1 MTQKR
6 DIYPL
11 VIPIWII
18 FLICLTAIASYAI
31 SSMFEH
37 HEIASNDH
45 TNLNLV
51 PVSSNDTPLHTDVLF
66 GAYITKISRLSMK
79 ESNFDVDF
87 YVWFKW
93 KGDDVAPGEGM
104 EIING
109 EINSMELQA
118 ELHEN
123 DTNYEQYQ
131 ISASIIQ
138 PFDVFLYPFDNHKLI
153 IKIEDC
159 ISSIYWLQYIPENLQ
174 NTSCS
179 EEIYIPGYKSKSLP
193 TIVENHKYPTDFG
206 SPWQEQ
212 MPSTYSQIRLGIG
225 LVRDG
230 WGFYF
235 KLFQGLFVAVAV
247 AMITFTLRPNFAP
260 RFIVG
265 VGALFAAVANY
276 YNVLALQP
284 AVNYLTL
291 ADTITFAGIVTIFL
305 SMVGSSISYYL
316 YSFKNNINLSRRF
329 DKYSVITFIFCFIF
343 INLWIGWFASH

>member
-1 MTQKR
+1 
-6 DIYPL
+6 
-11 VIPIWII
+11 
-18 FLICLTAIASYAI
+18 
-31 SSMFEH
+31 
-37 HEIASNDH
+37 
-45 TNLNLV
+45 
-51 PVSSNDTPLHTDVLF
+51 
-66 GAYITKISRLSMK
+66 
-79 ESNFDVDF
+79 
-87 YVWFKW
+87 
-93 KGDDVAPGEGM
+93 
-104 EIING
+104 
-109 EINSMELQA
+109 
-118 ELHEN
+118 
-123 DTNYEQYQ
+123 
-131 ISASIIQ
+131 
-138 PFDVFLYPFDNHKLI
+138 
-153 IKIEDC
+153 
-159 ISSIYWLQYIPENLQ
+159 
-174 NTSCS
+174 
-179 EEIYIPGYKSKSLP
+179 
-193 TIVENHKYPTDFG
+193 
-206 SPWQEQ
+206 

-343 INLWIGWFASH
+343 INLWIGWFATH